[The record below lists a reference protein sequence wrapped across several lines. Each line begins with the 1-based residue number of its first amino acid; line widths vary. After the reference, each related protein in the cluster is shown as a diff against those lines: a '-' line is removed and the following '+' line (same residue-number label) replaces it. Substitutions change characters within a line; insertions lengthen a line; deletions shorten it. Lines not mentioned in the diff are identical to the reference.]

1 MIGRALRG
9 TAPGTSQ
16 TPQRADRFPIRRGG
30 LTRSTAGR
38 HGVRVQQRVRAAARR
53 RLGGRQH
60 RRGAS
65 STLADGYSARLD
77 DVAFA
82 VDDDQPTAFYS
93 PGRDEDGNLDPV
105 EVNVALTEMH
115 QESTFAVTADRIVAA
130 SR

>member
-1 MIGRALRG
+1 MGSRG
-9 TAPGTSQ
+9 
-16 TPQRADRFPIRRGG
+16 
-30 LTRSTAGR
+30 
-38 HGVRVQQRVRAAARR
+38 RR
-53 RLGGRQH
+53 RVVTGCECSSGYEH
-60 RRGAS
+60 RRGAPS
-65 STLADGYSARLD
+65 ALADGYSAQLD